1 MKCPYCGSE
10 DTKVTDSRVTEGK
23 KRRRRCCGNC
33 GRRFTTYESVEM
45 PIILVNKKDNTYEQF
60 NRNKLVQG
68 LSFAVKKR
76 PVPGSAIIEIAD
88 GIENYCINNMLTE
101 ISTGQIS
108 DMVLEKLKKLDE
120 VAYVRFASVNKDF
133 NNVECFLDIIS
144 DLKTEDRSG
153 RSESDK
159 PDPEK

>member
-1 MKCPYCGSE
+1 MTMKCPFCGSE

-23 KRRRRCCGNC
+23 KRRRRCCGSC

-45 PIILVNKKDNTYEQF
+45 PIILVNKKDNTYEPF
-60 NRNKLVQG
+60 DRNKLIQG

-76 PVPGSAIIEIAD
+76 PVPGPAIIAIAD
-88 GIENYCINNMLTE
+88 SIENYCINNMLTE
-101 ISTGQIS
+101 ISTRQIS
-108 DMVLEKLKKLDE
+108 DMVLEKLRELDE

-144 DLKTEDRSG
+144 ALKKDG
-153 RSESDK
+153 DK
-159 PDPEK
+159 D